1 MNPTPQELESACKL
15 GRQEVGLDLKPLP
28 KPPTAPPLQAATNQ
42 IILNALDQCGGN
54 IAATARKLQ
63 VSRTTIYN
71 RLEQLR
77 MIGGP
82 KPTNIIHIAACFL
95 IICIF
100 SGCSTPKPAE
110 TIKAAME
117 LAPKRLVASQSS
129 AIVGL
134 PNTNTSSITLQWNAG
149 PIGTPSGFKVLHGA
163 GGSYTNSIN
172 VGNTLAATITG
183 LKPATLYYFAVS
195 AYNEDGFE
203 SEPSEEIAEMTPGI
217 VLQPLLNLTPY
228 ILRLT
233 ISSLTPG
240 KTNFLQFTTTPTAPF
255 VWITELSFVPLDPV
269 WGMFVTNDVPSK
281 LYRVV
286 VTP

>member
-1 MNPTPQELESACKL
+1 MTPRAKRLLIDCHPDRHGGDHSRMEQFYEKTKRVS
-15 GRQEVGLDLKPLP
+15 
-28 KPPTAPPLQAATNQ
+28 QAKAVKNYCPFCADPVR
-42 IILNALDQCGGN
+42 INSN
-54 IAATARKLQ
+54 
-63 VSRTTIYN
+63 SRTCLAH
-71 RLEQLR
+71 RRRAVLVPWVSAML
-77 MIGGP
+77 
-82 KPTNIIHIAACFL
+82 L
-95 IICIF
+95 ILA
-100 SGCSTPKPAE
+100 GCSTPKPAD

-129 AIVGL
+129 AIAGL
-134 PNTNTSSITLQWNAG
+134 PNTNTASITLKWNPG

-195 AYNEDGFE
+195 AYNEDGLE